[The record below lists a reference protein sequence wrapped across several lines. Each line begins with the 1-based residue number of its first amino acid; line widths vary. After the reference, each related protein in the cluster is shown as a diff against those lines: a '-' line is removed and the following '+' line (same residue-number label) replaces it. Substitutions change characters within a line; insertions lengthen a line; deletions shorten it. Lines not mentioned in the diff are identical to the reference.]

1 MGTRIS
7 FLVIVA
13 ALLLLSSGL
22 VANPQKSPNRFAET
36 RSPIVPQFKSLLLEP
51 GPGFG
56 KSGLDYLPLLM
67 KTPEMISQVN
77 EWLDVQY
84 VALKE
89 RTSVASIDLSRAERV
104 NPGQ

>member
-1 MGTRIS
+1 VKGKRSKQMGTKIT

-22 VANPQKSPNRFAET
+22 VANAQKSPNRFAET

-56 KSGLDYLPLLM
+56 KSGLDDLPLL
-67 KTPEMISQVN
+67 N
-77 EWLDVQY
+77 ENTGNIL
-84 VALKE
+84 
-89 RTSVASIDLSRAERV
+89 ASE
-104 NPGQ
+104 